1 MVSPMSLAQLYDQ
14 DYDLWLAETA
24 AALKTGQVERLDYE
38 NLIEEIEAMGRN
50 RKDALESNL
59 EQLLLH
65 LLKWRYQPEKQTN
78 SWRLSI
84 REHSRRLVKL
94 LKNSPSLKPYLE
106 SVLDDCY
113 QEARER
119 ASLETDLPIKIFPL
133 VLPFTPEN
141 LLNPS
146 YLPEDDADANDHP

>member
-1 MVSPMSLAQLYDQ
+1 MVTPTPLAQLYDQ
-14 DYDLWLAETA
+14 DYDLWLTETIEV
-24 AALKTGQVERLDYE
+24 LKTGQVERLDYE

-65 LLKWRYQPEKQTN
+65 LLKWRYQPQKQTN

-106 SVLDDCY
+106 SVLAECY
-113 QEARER
+113 EEARER
-119 ASLETDLPIKIFPL
+119 ASLETELPIETFPLDLPFSQ
-133 VLPFTPEN
+133 EN

-146 YLPEDDADANDHP
+146 YLPEDDADACDCP